1 MSFMSEREGVLD
13 WVERGCRRLMAA
25 GGGPLP
31 QEQDWSARKRRPPT
45 SPEDI
50 ARIVELAKTGT
61 MTARQIAKALG
72 LEHRQVHH
80 ITYYREI
87 PLPDERFTKH
97 RNSDA

>member
-1 MSFMSEREGVLD
+1 MSYMTDKQGVLD
-13 WVERGCRRLMAA
+13 MVARGCRKLMAA

-50 ARIVELAKTGT
+50 ARIVKLAKTGT
-61 MTARQIAKALG
+61 MTARQIAQALG
-72 LEHRQVHH
+72 LDHRQVHH

-87 PLPDERFTKH
+87 RLPDERSTKQ
-97 RNSDA
+97 RNSAA